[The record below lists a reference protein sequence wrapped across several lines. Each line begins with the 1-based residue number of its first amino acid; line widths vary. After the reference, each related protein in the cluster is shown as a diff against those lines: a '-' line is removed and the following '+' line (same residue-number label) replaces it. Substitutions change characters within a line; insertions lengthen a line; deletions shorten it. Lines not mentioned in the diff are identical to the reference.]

1 MIQTTWLY
9 RTVPPMPHGEVA
21 GIFFGVAPLD
31 TEADEASNNMIAAI
45 AHVNLRNITVPFL
58 RYSI

>member
-1 MIQTTWLY
+1 
-9 RTVPPMPHGEVA
+9 MPHGEVA

-31 TEADEASNNMIAAI
+31 TEADEASNNMTAAI